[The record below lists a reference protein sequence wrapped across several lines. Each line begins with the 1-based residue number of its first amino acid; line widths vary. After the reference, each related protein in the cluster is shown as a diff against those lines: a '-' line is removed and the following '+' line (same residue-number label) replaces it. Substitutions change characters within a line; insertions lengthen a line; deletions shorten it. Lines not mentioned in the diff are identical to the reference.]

1 MSEKIIKNW
10 LALADYADYD
20 ITSAEAMLQT
30 GRYVYVT
37 FMCQQAIEKVMKALY
52 VQEHH
57 QTPPYTHNL
66 IRLLGLLSFA
76 NETADNDREFFERL
90 NTYYLESRY
99 SETVFELFR
108 TVTKKHASDIY
119 GETKRLYQ
127 WLLDKIL

>member
-10 LALADYADYD
+10 LALAEYD

-52 VQEHH
+52 VQEHQ

-66 IRLLGLLSFA
+66 IRLLGMLSFT
-76 NETADNDREFFERL
+76 NETAIDDRDFFERL

-99 SETVFELFR
+99 SETVFELYK
-108 TVTKKHASDIY
+108 TITKEQASAIY
-119 GETKRLYQ
+119 HETERLYQ